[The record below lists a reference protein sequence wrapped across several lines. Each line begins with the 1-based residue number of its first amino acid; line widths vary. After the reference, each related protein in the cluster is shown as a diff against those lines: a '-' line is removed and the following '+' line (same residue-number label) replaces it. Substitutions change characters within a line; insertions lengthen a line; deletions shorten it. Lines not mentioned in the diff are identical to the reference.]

1 MTADNESRQR
11 ESTGT
16 ATQFNGLEFPAPH
29 DGFVITN
36 FVVAEDIERTAHF
49 YKSVLGGRVVFAGEE
64 GAPTIVKLAN
74 AWVTINVGG
83 GPTPD
88 KPNVTLEP
96 PTSPDRVNA
105 FMNLRVADIA
115 AAYAEWSERGAE
127 FLTEPVTY
135 DWEIRCYMKDPD
147 GRIIEVGQ
155 SLL

>member
-1 MTADNESRQR
+1 VTH
-11 ESTGT
+11 
-16 ATQFNGLEFPAPH
+16 FNDLEFPAP
-29 DGFVITN
+29 DEGFVITN
-36 FVVAEDIERTAHF
+36 FIVAEDVERTAQF
-49 YKSVLGGRVVFAGEE
+49 YTNVLGGKVVLAGGQ

-88 KPNVTLEP
+88 KPDVTLEP
-96 PTSPDRVNA
+96 PKNPDRVNA

-115 AAYAEWSERGAE
+115 AVYAEWSERGAE

-135 DWEIRCYMKDPD
+135 AWEIRCYMKDPD

-155 SLL
+155 SLH